1 MANVQNLKKPIV
13 FTITFS
19 TYTATAIIGEG
30 GSGRIYRAT
39 DEDDKANA
47 IKLLEPSK
55 ITRERIKRFKNEL
68 NFCQKNQHQNILT
81 VYDHGTI
88 INGEQGSPFYV
99 MPLFDGSLR
108 DLMQSGIPVNK
119 VLEYFAQT
127 LDGVEAAHKQGII
140 HRDLKP
146 ENILYATDGD
156 RLVVADFGI
165 AHFEEDDIYTAVETK
180 DTARL
185 ANFQYAAPEQRSRG
199 SGQNQCTDIF
209 ALGLILNEM
218 FTGEIPSGTGY
229 KTITEVAPE
238 YEYLDVIVEGM
249 IRQSPQ
255 DRPDSIEKI
264 KMQLIGRKKEFVTRQ
279 RVSELKGTVVPVSD
293 IDDPL
298 INDPLKIVE
307 VDWDRDVLTISFQQP
322 VNQEWV
328 NALNNMGSRT
338 AVVGKGPEAFQFRGN
353 KAVIGAREHEVQL
366 ILGYFKEWLP
376 TANSAYER
384 SMRQFKE
391 KEEQKQRKELERQIE
406 EQEARQRVLKNI
418 KLP

>member
-13 FTITFS
+13 FTTTFS
-19 TYTATAIIGEG
+19 IYTATAIIGEG

-39 DEDDKANA
+39 DEDDKTGA

-55 ITRERIKRFKNEL
+55 VTREKIKRFKNEL

-119 VLEYFAQT
+119 ILEYFAQT
-127 LDGVEAAHKQGII
+127 LDGVEAAHKQGVI

-146 ENILYATDGD
+146 ENILYATDSD

-185 ANFQYAAPEQRSRG
+185 ANFQYAAPEQRNRG

-218 FTGEIPSGTGY
+218 FTGEIPSGTRY

-238 YEYLDVIVEGM
+238 YEYLDAIVEGM
-249 IRQSPQ
+249 LRQSPQ

-264 KMQLIGRKKEFVTRQ
+264 KMQLIGRKNEFVTRQ
-279 RVSELKGTVVPVSD
+279 KVSQLKGKVIPVTELDDPFISDPLRLVGADWDKNVLTLEFQHPVS
-293 IDDPL
+293 
-298 INDPLKIVE
+298 K
-307 VDWDRDVLTISFQQP
+307 
-322 VNQEWV
+322 EWIG
-328 NALNNMGSRT
+328 ALQNMGSYESIL
-338 AVVGKGPEAFQFRGN
+338 GKGPEAFKFRDN
-353 KAVIGAREHEVQL
+353 KAVISSSEQEVQK
-366 ILGYFKEWLP
+366 IIDFFSRWLP
-376 TANSAYER
+376 KANAVYER
-384 SMRQFKE
+384 NMRRSKE
-391 KEEQKQRKELERQIE
+391 QEEERQRRELERQIE
-406 EQEARQRVLKNI
+406 EQEARQRVLRNI